1 MSKWF
6 FLLLLASVV
15 AGCDSGELPCDGF
28 ECEIAGKWDIHT
40 IDGTAG
46 HWGTLE
52 VYKSKTGGRL
62 TFHSGTAM
70 PLLFSAF
77 GGGYWGDDDLRLS
90 LWNLTMPDGRLMS
103 FETGITQWAKDA
115 FTLRV
120 TKSAGDNP
128 LAMLNLGRI
137 WELKRQ

>member
-1 MSKWF
+1 MSRWF
-6 FLLLLASVV
+6 FLLLLGSVV
-15 AGCDSGELPCDGF
+15 SGCDSGELPCHGF
-28 ECEIAGKWDIHT
+28 ECEIAGKWDIQT
-40 IDGTAG
+40 IDGKAG
-46 HWGTLE
+46 RWGVLE
-52 VYKSKTGGRL
+52 VYKGKTGGRL
-62 TFHSGTAM
+62 TFYSETTV

-103 FETGITQWAKDA
+103 FEAGVTQWTKDT

-128 LAMLNLGRI
+128 LTMLKFGTI
-137 WELKRQ
+137 WELKKQ